1 MEEHIAVTID
11 FTFCKYASELYKEMR
26 TKMEWDEDFGENL
39 SALWDILWGM
49 SYKGDDFTIIRPRQF
64 TEIPYGKNTSF
75 TEYVDKICAIFQ
87 RAQDQGILTV
97 RIQYEDSNMDPISD
111 YLV

>member
-49 SYKGDDFTIIRPRQF
+49 SYKGDDFTIIRPLQF
-64 TEIPYGKNTSF
+64 TEIPYGKTPRLPNMWIKSVRF
-75 TEYVDKICAIFQ
+75 FKGHRI
-87 RAQDQGILTV
+87 RAFSLSG
-97 RIQYEDSNMDPISD
+97 SNMRTVIWIPSLII
-111 YLV
+111 